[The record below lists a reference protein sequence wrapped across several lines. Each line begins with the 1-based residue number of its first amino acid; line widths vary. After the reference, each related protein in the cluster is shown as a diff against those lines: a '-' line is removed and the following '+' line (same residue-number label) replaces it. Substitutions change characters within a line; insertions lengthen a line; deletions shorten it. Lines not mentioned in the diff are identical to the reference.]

1 MIRLSKLTDYGLV
14 LMSHVARN
22 NKPALHTAR
31 DLALR
36 SGLPV
41 PTVSKLLRILQQGG
55 LLVSQRGIKG
65 GYTLAR
71 DPQEISVSDMIS
83 ALEGPVAL
91 TDCSTDITGLCDFE
105 RACPIKH
112 NQQIINRVVRGAL
125 EKLTLAD
132 LVHPLRV
139 AAIKSPSGNFITT
152 LSLTTG
158 RAQ

>member
-22 NKPALHTAR
+22 KARALHTAR
-31 DLALR
+31 DLAME

-55 LLVSQRGIKG
+55 FLVSQRGIKG
-65 GYTLAR
+65 GYSLAR
-71 DPQEISVSDMIS
+71 DPQEISVSDIIA

-91 TDCSTDITGLCDFE
+91 TDCSTDVICGFE
-105 RACPIKH
+105 RGCPIKH

-125 EKLTLAD
+125 EKLTLSD
-132 LVHPLRV
+132 LVHPLQV
-139 AAIKSPSGNFITT
+139 TAIKSPSGNFIPT
-152 LSLTTG
+152 LSLTSG

>member
-14 LMSHVARN
+14 LMGHVARSQ
-22 NKPALHTAR
+22 KRTLHTAR
-31 DLALR
+31 DLAAE

-55 LLVSQRGIKG
+55 FLTSQRGIKG
-65 GYTLAR
+65 GYSLAR
-71 DPQEISVSDMIS
+71 DAQEISVSEII
-83 ALEGPVAL
+83 AAFEGPVAL
-91 TDCSTDITGLCDFE
+91 TDCSTDVICDFE

-132 LVHPLRV
+132 LVHPLQITT
-139 AAIKSPSGNFITT
+139 IKSPNGNFIPT
-152 LSLTTG
+152 LSLTSG
-158 RAQ
+158 RTQ

>member
-14 LMSHVARN
+14 LMSYVARN
-22 NKPALHTAR
+22 KARTLHTAR
-31 DLALR
+31 DLAIE

-55 LLVSQRGIKG
+55 FLASQRGIKG
-65 GYTLAR
+65 GYSLAR
-71 DPQEISVSDMIS
+71 DAQEISISDII
-83 ALEGPVAL
+83 AAIEGPVAL
-91 TDCSTDITGLCDFE
+91 TDCSTDVICDFE
-105 RACPIKH
+105 RGCPIKH

-132 LVHPLRV
+132 LVHPLQIT
-139 AAIKSPSGNFITT
+139 AIKTPNGNFVPT

-158 RAQ
+158 RTQ

>member
-22 NKPALHTAR
+22 KKRALHTAR
-31 DLALR
+31 DLAME

-55 LLVSQRGIKG
+55 FLVSQRGIKG
-65 GYTLAR
+65 GYSLAR
-71 DPQEISVSDMIS
+71 DPQEISVSDIIA

-105 RACPIKH
+105 RGCPMKH

-125 EKLTLAD
+125 EKLTLSD
-132 LVHPLRV
+132 LVHPLQV
-139 AAIKSPSGNFITT
+139 TAIKSPSGNFIPT
-152 LSLTTG
+152 LSLTSG

>member
-22 NKPALHTAR
+22 NKRTLHTAR
-31 DLALR
+31 DLAME

-55 LLVSQRGIKG
+55 FLVSQRGIKG
-65 GYTLAR
+65 GYSLAR
-71 DPQEISVSDMIS
+71 DPQEISVSDIIA

-91 TDCSTDITGLCDFE
+91 TDCSTDVICDFE
-105 RACPIKH
+105 RGCPIKH

-125 EKLTLAD
+125 EKLTLSD
-132 LVHPLRV
+132 LVHPLQV
-139 AAIKSPSGNFITT
+139 TAIKSPSGNFIST
-152 LSLTTG
+152 LSLTSG